1 MTMSKS
7 QQRAGEILHGPDG
20 TEIYRQLV
28 RYAGLIAG
36 VHGWRVGA
44 TLPEG
49 ISPQDIAHEVVA
61 KVLTGVRIWDESKEP
76 SLLNALKGM
85 ARSEI
90 GHLYD
95 KIERGVVEPINAL
108 LADGEER
115 TPDSFPSTKLHAN
128 ELNPEEYV
136 LANEKEN
143 LTRSAM
149 TLVLRQVEGNDDLER
164 LVLAL
169 CDTDN
174 RAEISARTGL
184 TIQRVYSAYRELER
198 IVRKIPPARVIREA
212 REEKNL

>member
-7 QQRAGEILHGPDG
+7 QQRAGEILRGPDG

-28 RYAGLIAG
+28 RHAGLIARL
-36 VHGWRVGA
+36 HGWKVGA

-49 ISPQDIAHEVVA
+49 TSPQDIAHEVVA
-61 KVLTGVRIWDESKEP
+61 KVSTGVRIWDESSEP

-95 KIERGVVEPINAL
+95 KKERGIVEPINAL

-115 TPDSFPSTKLHAN
+115 TPDSFPSTKLHPSD
-128 ELNPEEYV
+128 LNPEEWV
-136 LANEKEN
+136 LATEKEN
-143 LTRSAM
+143 LMRAAM
-149 TLVLRQVEGNDDLER
+149 TLLLREVEGNNDLE
-164 LVLAL
+164 LYVLAL

-184 TIQRVYSAYRELER
+184 SIQRVYSAGRELER
-198 IVRKIPPARVIREA
+198 IVHKIPLAKVIREA
-212 REEKNL
+212 REEKRL